1 MMRVNVA
8 AENWGNCLRESN
20 IYRSAVCDII
30 DVQKAI
36 IGDRGMSSK
45 TRQIF
50 DALEMGGE

>member
-8 AENWGNCLRESN
+8 AENWGNCLRDN